1 MEPENSLIP
10 ISHQL
15 ALLQLSK
22 ATWYRRINNPPLP
35 EVDSFDLETMDQ
47 IDRIY
52 TKSPF
57 YGVRKITHQLKQ
69 DGYLVNHKRIYRLM
83 KIMGIEAI
91 FPHPNTSIPNIQ
103 HEKFPYLLKGLEI
116 VKPNQVWGVDI
127 TYIRL
132 YKKWSYLVALMD
144 WHSRYVLSW
153 KLSDNLETEFCQE
166 ALNQA
171 IIQALPEI
179 HNSDQGSQFT
189 SEGYLNILKANPISI
204 SMDGRG
210 RCMDNIFIER
220 LWRSLKYEEVYL
232 KEYQTFQEA
241 RDSIKNYLHFYNHER
256 LHQNLNYQT
265 PNQIYFAK

>member
-1 MEPENSLIP
+1 M
-10 ISHQL
+10 SHQL

-91 FPHPNTSIPNIQ
+91 FPHPNTSTPNIQ
-103 HEKFPYLLKGLEI
+103 HEKFPYLLKGLDI
-116 VKPNQVWGVDI
+116 TKPNQVWGVDI

-132 YKKWSYLVALMD
+132 HKKWSYLVALMD
-144 WHSRYVLSW
+144 WHSRYVLAW

-171 IIQALPEI
+171 ITQALPEI

-232 KEYQTFQEA
+232 KEYQSFQEA